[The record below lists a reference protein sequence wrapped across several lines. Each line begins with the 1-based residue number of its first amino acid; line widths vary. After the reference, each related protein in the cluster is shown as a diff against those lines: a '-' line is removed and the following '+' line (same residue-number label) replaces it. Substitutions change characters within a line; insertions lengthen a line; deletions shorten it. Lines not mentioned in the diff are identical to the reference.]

1 MHVIVAR
8 SKYESTVVRGSENSA
23 WRARNYHLVYSV
35 NNALQGKKNYA
46 VTPQDFLDEVYTGK
60 SRAHHIRDPFERELM
75 VVVSASHANKATSVA
90 NPRANARECVCLS
103 SMAIAIQCAQ
113 PCVRA
118 RLVSLFIGAD
128 PVRPRL

>member
-1 MHVIVAR
+1 
-8 SKYESTVVRGSENSA
+8 
-23 WRARNYHLVYSV
+23 
-35 NNALQGKKNYA
+35 
-46 VTPQDFLDEVYTGK
+46 
-60 SRAHHIRDPFERELM
+60 M

-90 NPRANARECVCLS
+90 NPRERARVRTRLS

-128 PVRPRL
+128 PVRQRL